1 MERIHSE
8 RFEKG
13 MKNLEEIDTDAR
25 KKVFERLNAISPFMA
40 RYLVESFSDVG
51 ALPQISNREREIAN
65 IGALTAIGYAPS
77 QLRFHINAG
86 LNVGLTRD
94 EIIAI
99 INTMSVFA
107 GFPVTI
113 NALFTAQEVFK
124 ERGLA

>member
-1 MERIHSE
+1 MEKINCE

-25 KKVFERLNAISPFMA
+25 KKVYERLNAISPFMA

-51 ALPQISNREREIAN
+51 VLPQISNREREIAN
-65 IGALTAIGYAPS
+65 IGALTAIGYAQS

-107 GFPVTI
+107 GFPATI
-113 NALFTAQEVFK
+113 NALFAAQEVFK

>member
-1 MERIHSE
+1 MEKTKSE

-13 MKNLEEIDTDAR
+13 MNNLEEIDTDAR
-25 KKVFERLNAISPFMA
+25 KKVYERLEAVSPFMA
-40 RYLVESFSDVG
+40 RYLVESFSDLG
-51 ALPQISNREREIAN
+51 ALPQISNREREIAS
-65 IGALTAIGYAPS
+65 IGALTAIGYARS
-77 QLRFHINAG
+77 QLVFHINAG

-107 GFPVTI
+107 GFPATI
-113 NALFTAQEVFK
+113 NALFAAQEVFR

>member
-1 MERIHSE
+1 MENISSE
-8 RFEKG
+8 RFKNG
-13 MKNLEEIDTDAR
+13 MKKLEEIDSDAG
-25 KKVFERLNAISPFMA
+25 KHVYERLNAISPFMA

-65 IGALTAIGYAPS
+65 IGALTAIGYARS

-99 INTMSVFA
+99 INTMSIFA
-107 GFPVTI
+107 GFPATI
-113 NALFTAQEVFK
+113 NALFTAQEVFR